1 VPARLL
7 VKQHNAV
14 VDRPAD
20 QLSELRGEH
29 PCWLDITNPQSD
41 EFTLV
46 ADELGLHP
54 LAVEDAQHGHQR
66 PKIDQYETHYFIV
79 FYALESPSPGV
90 LNYHEVAIF
99 VAHNAIVTV
108 HEGDFSARRLVEKRF
123 VEGRL
128 PTSGLLLHALLDT
141 MVDQYFEVV
150 DQFGE
155 RIELLEQFVAEET
168 GPNLHRAH
176 APLRELF
183 LVKRDL
189 LQLRKTIAPERDV
202 LQVLVRGD
210 IRELRETGKR
220 AYFQDVYDHI
230 LRVTDEIDTFR
241 ELTSNVIDAYLAA
254 ASNRLNEV
262 MKVLTSIATVLL
274 VLTVVTSF
282 FGQNWDFIPYGSVT
296 LFWLSIVVSGILAV
310 GLTMYFHRRGWL

>member
-1 VPARLL
+1 
-7 VKQHNAV
+7 
-14 VDRPAD
+14 
-20 QLSELRGEH
+20 
-29 PCWLDITNPQSD
+29 
-41 EFTLV
+41 
-46 ADELGLHP
+46 
-54 LAVEDAQHGHQR
+54 
-66 PKIDQYETHYFIV
+66 
-79 FYALESPSPGV
+79 
-90 LNYHEVAIF
+90 
-99 VAHNAIVTV
+99 
-108 HEGDFSARRLVEKRF
+108 
-123 VEGRL
+123 
-128 PTSGLLLHALLDT
+128 

-155 RIELLEQFVAEET
+155 RLELLEQFVAEET

-183 LVKRDL
+183 LVKREL
-189 LQLRKTIAPERDV
+189 LQLRKPMPPDRHV

-274 VLTVVTSF
+274 ILGVVTSF
-282 FGQNWDFIPYGSVT
+282 FGMNFRILPYDTDVV
-296 LFWLSIVVSGILAV
+296 FWLSLVLSAALAGGV
-310 GLTMYFHRRGWL
+310 ALYFHRKGWL

>member
-1 VPARLL
+1 MPARLL
-7 VKQHNAV
+7 VKEQNAV

-29 PCWLDITNPQSD
+29 PCWLDISNPQSE
-41 EFTLV
+41 EFALV
-46 ADELGLHP
+46 AQELELHP

-79 FYALESPSPGV
+79 FYAIEGPSPGV
-90 LNYHEVAIF
+90 VKYHEVAIF
-99 VAHNAIVTV
+99 VVANAIVTV
-108 HEGDFSARRLVEKRF
+108 HEGDFIARRAVEKRF

-141 MVDQYFEVV
+141 IVDQYFEVV
-150 DQFGE
+150 DQYGE

-189 LQLRKTIAPERDV
+189 LQLRKTIAPEREV
-202 LQVLVRGD
+202 LQGLVRGD
-210 IRELRETGKR
+210 IRQLRETGKR

-241 ELTSNVIDAYLAA
+241 ELSSNVIDAYLAA

-262 MKVLTSIATVLL
+262 VKVLTSIATVLL

-282 FGQNWDFIPYGSVT
+282 FGQNWEFIPYGSVT
-296 LFWLSIVVSGILAV
+296 LFWLSMGLQVIAAV
-310 GLTMYFHRRGWL
+310 GLTVYFRRRGWL

>member
-1 VPARLL
+1 
-7 VKQHNAV
+7 
-14 VDRPAD
+14 
-20 QLSELRGEH
+20 
-29 PCWLDITNPQSD
+29 
-41 EFTLV
+41 
-46 ADELGLHP
+46 
-54 LAVEDAQHGHQR
+54 
-66 PKIDQYETHYFIV
+66 
-79 FYALESPSPGV
+79 
-90 LNYHEVAIF
+90 
-99 VAHNAIVTV
+99 
-108 HEGDFSARRLVEKRF
+108 RF
-123 VEGRL
+123 VDGHL
-128 PTSGLLLHALLDT
+128 PTGLLLHALLDT

-155 RIELLEQFVAEET
+155 RIELLEQFVAEEA

-183 LVKRDL
+183 LVKREL

-210 IRELRETGKR
+210 LRELRETGKR

-282 FGQNWDFIPYGSVT
+282 FGQNWEFIPYGSVP
-296 LFWLSIVVSGILAV
+296 LFWFTLALQVVAAV
-310 GLTMYFHRRGWL
+310 LLTIYFRRRGWL